1 MSDSV
6 VKVKRKSLFAMIFMA
21 YKNFSM
27 SFRQQRRSFTSER
40 ELLLLAFTGTLI
52 LFMANLP
59 VQIIRSSVVEE
70 IDLHIYIGL
79 IAFVSF
85 FFIPLFLYIVSTILF
100 FIFKV
105 FKGSASFYELRLALF
120 WSLNVAGP
128 LLILNGLLK
137 GFFFNFEWI
146 GLMSLILNSFAAW
159 IISSILATAQN
170 YKSALPTF
178 FVAVAFIMT
187 PQFVPQILS

>member
-1 MSDSV
+1 MDH
-6 VKVKRKSLFAMIFMA
+6 
-21 YKNFSM
+21 
-27 SFRQQRRSFTSER
+27 
-40 ELLLLAFTGTLI
+40 LA
-52 LFMANLP
+52 P
-59 VQIIRSSVVEE
+59 
-70 IDLHIYIGL
+70 
-79 IAFVSF
+79 FVITHLNNHPFCFLTFVCISA
-85 FFIPLFLYIVSTILF
+85 LFLYVISTILF

-137 GFFFNFEWI
+137 GFFFNYEWI

-159 IISSILATAQN
+159 IISSILVAAQN
-170 YKSALPTF
+170 YKSTLPTF

-187 PQFVPQILS
+187 PQFMPQILS